1 VDAERALAI
10 FGDVVR
16 SRRDAPAT
24 AIWLRQLARELD
36 ETYGPE
42 RFAPFGFTQ
51 GDELQGLLRPS
62 ADPFEAILRAAL
74 REDNRP
80 MRWVV
85 VLGEVEPGSGPAT
98 ERTGP
103 VFLEARDLLAEAKR
117 RRDRLLV
124 RTGSTRIDALLDD
137 LAPLLAELLDDL
149 STRQRVIGRLLLVDD
164 LRQADAAARLDVSRA
179 TISVVAERGRIRPIG
194 RLRRAL
200 LRLLREAAA

>member
-1 VDAERALAI
+1 VDAEPGLVI

-24 AIWLRQLARELD
+24 ATWLRELARELD
-36 ETYGPE
+36 RAYGPDCL
-42 RFAPFGFTQ
+42 APFGFTQ
-51 GDELQGLLRPS
+51 GDELQGLLRS
-62 ADPFEAILRAAL
+62 TADPLEAILRAAL
-74 REDNRP
+74 REGDRP

-85 VLGEVEPGSGPAT
+85 VLGDVEPGSGPAT
-98 ERTGP
+98 QRTGP
-103 VFLEARDLLAEAKR
+103 AFLEARDLLAEAKR

-124 RTGSTRIDALLDD
+124 RTGTERVDTLLDD

-149 STRQRVIGRLLLVDD
+149 STRQRVIGRLLLVDG

-200 LRLLREAAA
+200 LRLLREATA

>member
-1 VDAERALAI
+1 MDAQRGFAI

-16 SRRDAPAT
+16 SRGDAPASAT
-24 AIWLRQLARELD
+24 WLRALARELD
-36 ETYGPE
+36 HVYGAD
-42 RFAPFGFTQ
+42 RLAPFGFTQ
-51 GDELQGLLRPS
+51 GDELQGILRTT

-74 REDNRP
+74 REDARP

-98 ERTGP
+98 QRTGP
-103 VFLEARDLLAEAKR
+103 AFLDARDLLAEAKR
-117 RRDRLLV
+117 RRDRLLA
-124 RTGSTRIDALLDD
+124 RTGTARIDTLLDD

-149 STRQRVIGRLLLVDD
+149 SVRQRVIGRLLLVDG
-164 LRQADAAARLDVSRA
+164 LRQADTAARLEVSRA

-200 LRLLREAAA
+200 VGLLRAGTA

>member
-1 VDAERALAI
+1 MDADRAMAI

-24 AIWLRQLARELD
+24 ATWLRQLARKLD

-42 RFAPFGFTQ
+42 RLAPFGFTQ
-51 GDELQGLLRPS
+51 GDELQGLLRPA

-74 REDNRP
+74 REDDRP
-80 MRWVV
+80 MRWVI

-124 RTGSTRIDALLDD
+124 RTGSARIDALLDD

-149 STRQRVIGRLLLVDD
+149 SSRQRVIGRLLLVDG

-179 TISVVAERGRIRPIG
+179 TISVVAERGRIRAIG
-194 RLRRAL
+194 RLRQAL
-200 LRLLREAAA
+200 LRLLREAAP